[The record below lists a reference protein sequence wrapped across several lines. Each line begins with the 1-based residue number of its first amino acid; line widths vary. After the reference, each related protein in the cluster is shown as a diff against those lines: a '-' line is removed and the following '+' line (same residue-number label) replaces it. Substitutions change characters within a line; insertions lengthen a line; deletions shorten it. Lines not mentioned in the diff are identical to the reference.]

1 MGRSK
6 PENHMTFSD
15 YRSALEATKVAV
27 YKYNNK
33 RPHRSVDFMLPVDA
47 HKESGPLKKH
57 WKKQEFDTTEKSASE
72 NKTGNENQRASKHRY
87 LLRRVAL

>member
-33 RPHRSVDFMLPVDA
+33 RPHRSVDFILPVDA

-57 WKKQEFDTTEKSASE
+57 
-72 NKTGNENQRASKHRY
+72 
-87 LLRRVAL
+87 